1 MSTSTNTF
9 NAGGNT
15 LGITTMAVNP
25 ASFQAA
31 PQMVQDRMTYHKA
44 VLESFGI
51 TSLSSLGALKI
62 RGTIVPQSGLTKPT
76 PTLVSGNTMIQSAYR
91 IDSAKSTPMLQ
102 MLSGKAEL
110 LQAIPFPKK
119 MTATL
124 AVPSPASALN
134 ISVDTA
140 YWAASE
146 IYIED
151 GTNVILKYP
160 QRYLII
166 IAEKLTVGQN
176 VTFTWERPYRYVP
189 AKRQKPATPPDA
201 PMSSTLSGIPG
212 TPGTAGLPG
221 DRGFDG
227 AAAPELEL
235 WVLDMAGRPHFDLK
249 GQDGTQGGPGQD
261 GGDGGRGGKG
271 KPAELD
277 WAGFCKA
284 GAGAGGN
291 GGRGGAAGYGGPGGN
306 GGAGGRLTL
315 YAPQTIIQNYSQ
327 GFAITIEGGS
337 PGAGG
342 IPGNPG
348 AGGPGGAVGDSKNA
362 KFGTACGPGPRT
374 AGQPGAQGSYADAGR
389 AGYAGGRLSDPVSF
403 RAIDADEF
411 RRKLLEPSISHV
423 SPLYAFAGDTV
434 TLEGSR
440 YTKTDV
446 VLIDG
451 AETKTQIVSD
461 TMLHFVLP
469 FVTGGSHML
478 QVRQSD
484 MTLSTKASIY
494 VNPKVISAQQ
504 ENQVKTRVRPGQK
517 VIVNGSGFSEG
528 TLVLVNNQEMP
539 DVRILSST
547 QMEFTLIRPAEVES
561 NPAGEQVTLKVRL
574 SDGTPSNEIPLTL
587 ETFHMLVMGDSVS
600 WGQGL
605 QEHEKFYSIVGAA
618 VQAREGNIKQ
628 YTQVLAHSGAI
639 IGEGKDDVVAPVD
652 GEVPKSFP
660 TILQQ
665 CAFFKGE
672 PDLVDLILL
681 DGGMNDVDVR
691 TVLNPFHP
699 ADLGKL
705 HYDYFYESMKKLLV
719 EVTNKF
725 TQAKVI
731 VTGYYPPVSEKS
743 DMTAVEALLIGVGAI
758 VGGVGGGAAGGILGL
773 AELEKVYKR
782 CAQLEAESKLYL
794 RKAIDERNAELGQ
807 QRIFFADPNFGP
819 EHAALTDDPYVFG
832 INLDLTPQDLIAA
845 ERLVSC
851 TEAGCTGLDFE
862 ICKRASIGH
871 PNQKGAQAYAN
882 AILPLL

>member
-15 LGITTMAVNP
+15 LGITPMAVNP

-31 PQMVQDRMTYHKA
+31 PQVVQDRMTYHKA
-44 VLESFGI
+44 VLESFGV
-51 TSLSSLGALKI
+51 TSLTSLGSLKI
-62 RGTIVPQSGLTKPT
+62 RGTVVPQSGLTKPS
-76 PTLVSGNTMIQSAYR
+76 PTLVSGNTMIQSAYQ
-91 IDSAKSTPMLQ
+91 IDTAKSTPTLR

-189 AKRQKPATPPDA
+189 AKRQKPLTPPDA

-212 TPGTAGLPG
+212 TPGTSGLPG

-306 GGAGGRLTL
+306 GGAGGRLNL
-315 YAPQTIIQNYSQ
+315 YAPQTIIENYSK

-374 AGQPGAQGSYADAGR
+374 AGQPGAQGSFADAGR
-389 AGYAGGRLSDPVSF
+389 VGYAGGILSDPVSF

-451 AETKTQIVSD
+451 METKTQVVSD

-469 FVTGGSHML
+469 FVTGGSHTL

-484 MTLSTKASIY
+484 MTLSSKASVF
-494 VNPKVISAQQ
+494 VNPRVISAQQ

-539 DVRILSST
+539 DVRMVSPT
-547 QMEFTLIRPAEVES
+547 QIEFTLIRPADVES
-561 NPAGEQVTLKVRL
+561 NPAGEQVTLEVRL

-639 IGEGKDDVVAPVD
+639 IGEGKDDIVAPVD

-672 PDLVDLILL
+672 ADRVDLILL

-699 ADLGKL
+699 ADLAKL
-705 HYDYFYESMKKLLV
+705 HYDYFYGSMKELLV
-719 EVTNKF
+719 KVTNKF

-758 VGGVGGGAAGGILGL
+758 VGGVGGGAAGGILGA

-782 CAQLEAESKLYL
+782 CAQLEAESKVYL

>member
-1 MSTSTNTF
+1 M
-9 NAGGNT
+9 G
-15 LGITTMAVNP
+15 
-25 ASFQAA
+25 
-31 PQMVQDRMTYHKA
+31 D
-44 VLESFGI
+44 
-51 TSLSSLGALKI
+51 
-62 RGTIVPQSGLTKPT
+62 TK
-76 PTLVSGNTMIQSAYR
+76 
-91 IDSAKSTPMLQ
+91 
-102 MLSGKAEL
+102 
-110 LQAIPFPKK
+110 
-119 MTATL
+119 
-124 AVPSPASALN
+124 
-134 ISVDTA
+134 
-140 YWAASE
+140 
-146 IYIED
+146 
-151 GTNVILKYP
+151 
-160 QRYLII
+160 
-166 IAEKLTVGQN
+166 
-176 VTFTWERPYRYVP
+176 
-189 AKRQKPATPPDA
+189 
-201 PMSSTLSGIPG
+201 
-212 TPGTAGLPG
+212 
-221 DRGFDG
+221 
-227 AAAPELEL
+227 
-235 WVLDMAGRPHFDLK
+235 
-249 GQDGTQGGPGQD
+249 
-261 GGDGGRGGKG
+261 
-271 KPAELD
+271 
-277 WAGFCKA
+277 
-284 GAGAGGN
+284 N
-291 GGRGGAAGYGGPGGN
+291 G
-306 GGAGGRLTL
+306 
-315 YAPQTIIQNYSQ
+315 
-327 GFAITIEGGS
+327 
-337 PGAGG
+337 
-342 IPGNPG
+342 
-348 AGGPGGAVGDSKNA
+348 

-374 AGQPGAQGSYADAGR
+374 AGQPGEQGSFADAGR
-389 AGYAGGRLSDPVSF
+389 VGYAGGRLSEPVSF

-451 AETKTQIVSD
+451 TETKTQVVSD

-469 FVTGGSHML
+469 FVTGGSRTL

-484 MTLSTKASIY
+484 MTLSNKASVF
-494 VNPKVISAQQ
+494 VNPRVISAQQ

-539 DVRILSST
+539 DVRMLSST
-547 QMEFTLIRPAEVES
+547 QMEFTLIRPADVAS

-672 PDLVDLILL
+672 ADLVDLILL

-705 HYDYFYESMKKLLV
+705 HYDYFFVSMKKLLV

-743 DMTAVEALLIGVGAI
+743 DMAVVEALLIGVGAI
-758 VGGVGGGAAGGILGL
+758 VGGVGGGAAGGILGA

-782 CAQLEAESKLYL
+782 CAQLEAESKVYL
-794 RKAIDERNAELGQ
+794 RKAIDERNAELDKP
-807 QRIFFADPNFGP
+807 RIFFADPNFGP